1 MLNTMKMSSSNLLM
15 FLLPAV
21 VTPILS
27 RLYTQADFGEWGV
40 FSSFVSILTIAIFAG
55 YENTIVKA
63 TEEEIPYVS
72 TLCLLM
78 GCFITLITTLVFYLG
93 QREGITFFLNF
104 PPITLLAVYLLAYC
118 IHTILSNICNRYG
131 KYSGIAFESVI
142 LGGSQASL
150 RILFGITS
158 FVVVNGLILG
168 TTLAQIV
175 TFVFLLFYILYI
187 KKAGSLWHW
196 DLNKM
201 RNILF
206 KYKNFALF
214 DAPSSLLC
222 FAGFNVPLLILV
234 AFFNKEIIGC
244 YSIVLQLLLLPM
256 SLVGSAIGR
265 VYYEQLC
272 SASPAE
278 QIEHTKRC
286 TLQVGK
292 IVSVIAFIP
301 MLFLACGGDKV
312 VTLFLG
318 SKWSTAGDISLCL
331 AFWSFPT
338 ILTQP
343 LIPLFRYLN
352 KQRTLFLYNLA
363 YSAVAVTTILSGCLI
378 SNNIYFILSL
388 YAFASS
394 VVNLAMYLHVLH
406 LGKVDISNFRTYI
419 PLWVLSSVI
428 LIIRLALL

>member
-1 MLNTMKMSSSNLLM
+1 MKMSSSNILM
-15 FLLPAV
+15 FLLPVA
-21 VTPILS
+21 VTPVLS
-27 RLYTQADFGEWGV
+27 RLYTQADFGEWGI

-63 TEEEIPYVS
+63 TEEEISYVS
-72 TLCLLM
+72 TLCLLIA
-78 GCFITLITTLVFYLG
+78 FIVTFFTALIFYIG
-93 QREGITFFLNF
+93 QAEHISFFLNF
-104 PPITLLAVYLLAYC
+104 PPITLLAVYLIAYA
-118 IHTILSNICNRYG
+118 IHTVFSNICNRYG
-131 KYSGIAFESVI
+131 KYSGIAIENAI
-142 LGGSQASL
+142 LGGTQAGF
-150 RILFGITS
+150 RMLFGIVS
-158 FVVVNGLILG
+158 LIAINGLILG
-168 TTLAQIV
+168 TTLAQIA
-175 TFVFLLFYILYI
+175 TFVFLLFYII
-187 KKAGSLWHW
+187 HVGKVKKLWGW
-196 DLNKM
+196 DINKM
-201 RNILF
+201 RSILF

-222 FAGFNVPLLILV
+222 FAGFNIPLLILV
-234 AFFNKEIIGC
+234 AFFDKETIGC

-272 SASPAE
+272 SDKDGE
-278 QIEHTKRC
+278 QITNIQRS

-292 IVSVIAFIP
+292 IVALISFIP

-352 KQRTLFLYNLA
+352 KQKVLFLYNLA
-363 YSAVAVTTILSGCLI
+363 YSIVAVGTILLGCLV
-378 SNNIYFILSL
+378 SRDIYFILSV
-388 YAFASS
+388 YAFCGSM
-394 VVNLAMYLHVLH
+394 VNLAMYAHILR
-406 LGKVDISNFRTYI
+406 LGEISIKSFRMYI
-419 PLWVLSSVI
+419 PLWILSSII
-428 LIIRLALL
+428 LTIRLVLL

>member
-15 FLLPAV
+15 FLLPVV
-21 VTPILS
+21 VTPVLS

-63 TEEEIPYVS
+63 NEEEIPYVS
-72 TLCLLM
+72 TLCLSI
-78 GCFITLITTLVFYLG
+78 GFIVTLITLLVFYLG
-93 QREGITFFLNF
+93 QGEGFAFFLNF
-104 PPITLLAVYLLAYC
+104 PPIALLAIYLLAYC
-118 IHTILSNICNRYG
+118 IHTVLSNMCNRYG
-131 KYSGIAFESVI
+131 KYSGIAIESII
-142 LGGSQASL
+142 LGGSQAGL

-158 FVVVNGLILG
+158 FVVINGLILG

-175 TFVFLLFYILYI
+175 TFIFLLFYILYI
-187 KKAGSLWHW
+187 KKARSLWHW

-234 AFFNKEIIGC
+234 AFFNKETIGC

-272 SASPAE
+272 SAGLNDE
-278 QIEHTKRC
+278 IEHTKQC

-292 IVSVIAFIP
+292 IVSLIAFVP

-318 SKWSTAGDISLCL
+318 SKWNTAGDISLCL

-352 KQRTLFLYNLA
+352 KQRTLFLYNLT
-363 YSAVAVTTILSGCLI
+363 YSVVAITSILSGCLV
-378 SNNIYFILSL
+378 SKNIYVILSL
-388 YAFASS
+388 YAFFSS

-406 LGKVDISNFRTYI
+406 LGKVSISNFRTYI

-428 LIIRLALL
+428 LIIRLILL